1 MFSGKEKNHARAIVA
16 DDHPEVVEDL
26 RALVEPEFGITA
38 CVAQTALKHRV
49 NSKEIVMATKADFTA
64 DEWKQIQR
72 APFMAGLAVVAA
84 SPSGPFRVIK
94 EIFAVGKMLAEVKT
108 QGSSNDLLKALVADL
123 ETGAREQSAP
133 AELHGKTPDQV
144 RSYAIESLREIT
156 ALIEKKAKPEAQGFN
171 QWLVSVAQ
179 KVSEA
184 AKEGGFLGFGGT
196 QVSEQEAATIKE
208 LSTALGVKV

>member
-1 MFSGKEKNHARAIVA
+1 
-16 DDHPEVVEDL
+16 
-26 RALVEPEFGITA
+26 
-38 CVAQTALKHRV
+38 
-49 NSKEIVMATKADFTA
+49 MATKADFTA
-64 DEWKQIQR
+64 DEWNQIRR

-84 SPSGPFRVIK
+84 SPSGPFGVIK
-94 EIFAVGKMLAEVKT
+94 EMFAVGKMLAEVKT
-108 QGSSNDLLKALVADL
+108 QGASNELVKALVSDL

-133 AELHGKTPDQV
+133 AELQGKSPDQV
-144 RSYAIESLREIT
+144 RSYAIESLRQVT

>member
-1 MFSGKEKNHARAIVA
+1 
-16 DDHPEVVEDL
+16 
-26 RALVEPEFGITA
+26 
-38 CVAQTALKHRV
+38 
-49 NSKEIVMATKADFTA
+49 MATKADFTA
-64 DEWKQIQR
+64 DEWNQIRR

-84 SPSGPFRVIK
+84 SPSGPFGVVK
-94 EIFAVGKMLAEVKT
+94 EMFAVGKILAEVKT
-108 QGSSNDLLKALVADL
+108 QGASSELVKALVSDL

-133 AELHGKTPDQV
+133 PELQGKAPDQV
-144 RSYAIESLREIT
+144 RSYAIESLRQVT

-179 KVSEA
+179 KVAEA

-208 LSTALGVKV
+208 LSTTLGVKV